1 MKCLLQLADSKGQ
14 GVVFYETVVSLKQQR
29 HTIIEALPL
38 SKDLLSVLPG
48 NFRQEL
54 MSVESD
60 WSQHHKVISFTP
72 ERPFRRAMVPQLPY
86 FMIQFDHKGERGYGH
101 VIEGAEAGEAFE
113 QQDEYGMSEAAMG
126 GGKFDRWF
134 GESRGAQEE

>member
-1 MKCLLQLADSKGQ
+1 
-14 GVVFYETVVSLKQQR
+14 
-29 HTIIEALPL
+29 
-38 SKDLLSVLPG
+38 
-48 NFRQEL
+48 
-54 MSVESD
+54 
-60 WSQHHKVISFTP
+60 
-72 ERPFRRAMVPQLPY
+72 MVPQLPY

-134 GESRGAQEE
+134 GESADIETPFTKGQGDGIRVLSAYEYPSALPYTRSCGSHRQPPRSRAPCLAQAASAGPSRRERAAGPLQEGVGALQLDQDARS